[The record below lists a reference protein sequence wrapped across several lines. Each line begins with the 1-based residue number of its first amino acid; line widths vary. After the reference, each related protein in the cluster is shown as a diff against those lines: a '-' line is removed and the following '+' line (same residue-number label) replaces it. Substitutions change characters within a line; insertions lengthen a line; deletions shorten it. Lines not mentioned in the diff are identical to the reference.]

1 MIDAVI
7 KLGGKALEDSAT
19 LTRLADELRELAQAG
34 RWIALVH
41 GGGDT
46 LDRHLTA
53 RGFTTVKKE
62 GIRITPPEQMNEIV
76 GVLCGVLNKQLVGTL
91 QQARVKAVGLAGA
104 DAGSV
109 RAEKLEMSFDPG
121 RVGRVVGG
129 NPSLVLT
136 LCARGF
142 IPVFASIAPDAEG
155 APLNINADSFAAGLA
170 RVCETKRLVLLTDV
184 PGVLGKDGKLT
195 PRLTA
200 EEAES
205 WIGAGTISGGMIP
218 KVRAALGAAVE
229 AGCEVVISSWNDA
242 GAIRRIVSGELAGTT
257 FRPAENPAKSQEG
270 ALT

>member
-1 MIDAVI
+1 MIDAVV
-7 KLGGKALEDSAT
+7 KLGGKALEDAAT
-19 LTRLADELRELAQAG
+19 LSRLAAELRELAEAG

-41 GGGDT
+41 GGGDA
-46 LDRHLTA
+46 LDRHLAA

-62 GIRITPPEQMNEIV
+62 GIRVTPPEQIGEIV
-76 GVLCGVLNKQLVGTL
+76 GVLCGALNKQLVSTL

-109 RAEKLEMSFDPG
+109 RAEKLEPGFDPG

-142 IPVFASIAPDAEG
+142 VPVFASIAPDAEG
-155 APLNINADSFAAGLA
+155 NPLNINADSFAAGLA
-170 RVCETKRLVLLTDV
+170 RVCEAKRLVLLTDV

-195 PRLTA
+195 PRLTVEQA
-200 EEAES
+200 EN
-205 WIGAGTISGGMIP
+205 WIGAGTIHGGMIP
-218 KVRAALGAAVE
+218 KVRAALGAAAE

-242 GAIRRIVSGELAGTT
+242 GAIRRIVAGEAAGTA
-257 FRPAENPAKSQEG
+257 FAPSQKEG
-270 ALT
+270 ALA